1 MGNTTSSSPS
11 KLRKNSNSISLPQ
24 VLRTSSP
31 PHRHRHLGP
40 EHIISP
46 YPIPHP
52 DVNIDTNDHHSA
64 ESSRALKSQR
74 SHDFYDHG
82 SSSSNVYSDNSSIRR
97 SKSEN
102 AAANHFREGFFAAPP
117 PYTREDASRSNL
129 VLSEPST
136 ATSNGFLDVPAASEW
151 APSHRRAVSASAA
164 QSTSS
169 FHNYQNNSSA
179 GHSRSASASTSESGI
194 GYGVGLGYL
203 VGYGYDYE
211 KDDEGGGKNGFEN
224 KSENVPRSTVDVSV
238 PTTSTTRNNYSRL
251 TTDSDEVRN
260 VPLSSSPRS
269 DHDGPILSPT
279 SPTTPVIAEG
289 PLDLLRRYDT
299 TFIVDD
305 SVSMAGEKW
314 EEVTLFIGISSTNRF
329 SLTKTD

>member
-1 MGNTTSSSPS
+1 M
-11 KLRKNSNSISLPQ
+11 
-24 VLRTSSP
+24 
-31 PHRHRHLGP
+31 
-40 EHIISP
+40 
-46 YPIPHP
+46 
-52 DVNIDTNDHHSA
+52 
-64 ESSRALKSQR
+64 
-74 SHDFYDHG
+74 
-82 SSSSNVYSDNSSIRR
+82 
-97 SKSEN
+97 
-102 AAANHFREGFFAAPP
+102 
-117 PYTREDASRSNL
+117 
-129 VLSEPST
+129 
-136 ATSNGFLDVPAASEW
+136 
-151 APSHRRAVSASAA
+151 SASAA